1 MSKSGKGRYYTIK
14 KRDGSALEKG
24 KKFQFLKYKTLIF
37 ITIPLWG
44 LVYFDH
50 DWNLHVGEKQLEL
63 LAPPG
68 TDGPWTDTF
77 KRLQIFQDLHG
88 SNQSLVS
95 KE

>member
-1 MSKSGKGRYYTIK
+1 M
-14 KRDGSALEKG
+14 
-24 KKFQFLKYKTLIF
+24 
-37 ITIPLWG
+37 
-44 LVYFDH
+44 VYFDH

-95 KE
+95 KEQYFLEIYLLKISIGQSCLTNSRNNIMNCLFFILVSWRQG